1 MSKGFGI
8 VVATY
13 PSGNSID
20 VLMNSNGAR
29 LSNVQVMS
37 PTGSDSTGHVDLP
50 DIGYVLGDPAR
61 WNPIGP
67 ATRYMQAVIE
77 WIEGVPVCMG
87 FLPPQINQ
95 TSFDRKNFHVFRHA
109 SDVYKTINAAGDI
122 EEYHPSGSFV
132 RLAAS
137 PVHEDLTGQDFDLK
151 WAIKQNTGGAVH
163 WHVTV
168 ANAGTVVA
176 TLDIDPSGN
185 AALVNSGNT
194 TVTTTGNL
202 SATVG
207 GTASIT
213 STGNMEFTAPQITMN
228 TPTLIA
234 TGNQNTS
241 GTTTTADL
249 VVP

>member
-1 MSKGFGI
+1 
-8 VVATY
+8 
-13 PSGNSID
+13 
-20 VLMNSNGAR
+20 
-29 LSNVQVMS
+29 
-37 PTGSDSTGHVDLP
+37 
-50 DIGYVLGDPAR
+50 
-61 WNPIGP
+61 
-67 ATRYMQAVIE
+67 
-77 WIEGVPVCMG
+77 
-87 FLPPQINQ
+87 LPPQINQ

-176 TLDIDPSGN
+176 TLDIGPSGN

-194 TVTTTGNL
+194 TVTT
-202 SATVG
+202 
-207 GTASIT
+207 
-213 STGNMEFTAPQITMN
+213 TGNMEFTAPQITMN